1 MPIDACR
8 LIRKMRGGAQ
18 AHLIEA
24 ADGNFYVV
32 KFLNNPQHRRIL
44 VNEWIASAFLKYLG
58 IAIPDV
64 AMIRVTEE
72 FLASNPEVE
81 LQLGRERMRPVTGW
95 HFGSRFPGDP
105 SRQVVY
111 DFLPDALL
119 EKVENLADL
128 RGVLVFDKWI
138 GNADSRQA
146 IFFRARV
153 EDWLPSSPAHPR
165 KLGFI
170 TQMVDNGFVFEG
182 PHWRFPES
190 AIQGLYFRTT
200 IYRTVRGLS
209 DFEPWLERIRN
220 FPEEVVD
227 RAVKQLPPAW
237 LQGDEVELDR
247 LLERLMARRKRVGD
261 LVAACR
267 GVHTEPFP
275 SWTR

>member
-1 MPIDACR
+1 MPVDARR

-24 ADGNFYVV
+24 ADGHCYVV

-44 VNEWIASAFLKYLG
+44 VNEWIASVFLRYLG
-58 IAIPDV
+58 FSTPEAAV
-64 AMIRVTEE
+64 IRVTQS
-72 FLASNPEVE
+72 FLDENPEVY
-81 LQLGRERMRPVTGW
+81 LQLGSGRLAVELGW

-105 SRQVVY
+105 ARLVVY
-111 DFLPDALL
+111 DFLPDPLL
-119 EKVENLADL
+119 AQVENRADFLGMLA
-128 RGVLVFDKWI
+128 FDQWM

-146 IFFRARV
+146 IFFRAQV
-153 EDWLPSSPAHPR
+153 QDWLPSSSVHPR

-170 TQMVDNGFVFEG
+170 TQMMDNGFVFEG

-190 AIQGLYFRTT
+190 AIQGLYFRTM
-200 IYRTVRGLS
+200 IYKTVRGLS

-267 GVHTEPFP
+267 GVHTDPFP
-275 SWTR
+275 AWTR

>member
-1 MPIDACR
+1 
-8 LIRKMRGGAQ
+8 
-18 AHLIEA
+18 
-24 ADGNFYVV
+24 
-32 KFLNNPQHRRIL
+32 
-44 VNEWIASAFLKYLG
+44 VNEWIASVLLKYLG
-58 IAIPDV
+58 IAIPEI
-64 AMIRVTEE
+64 AMIRITEE
-72 FLASNPEVE
+72 FLASNPDADM
-81 LQLGRERMRPVTGW
+81 QLGRQRVPPVAGW
-95 HFGSRFPGDP
+95 HFGSRFPGNP
-105 SRQVVY
+105 RLQVVY

-119 EKVENLADL
+119 EKVENLADF
-128 RGVLVFDKWI
+128 RGVLAFDKWM

-153 EDWLPSSPAHPR
+153 QDWLPSPPADPR

-170 TQMVDNGFVFEG
+170 AQMMDNGFVFEG

-200 IYRTVRGLS
+200 IYRSVRGLS

-247 LLERLMARRKRVGD
+247 LLERLLARRKRVGD

-267 GVHTEPFP
+267 DVHTHPFP
-275 SWTR
+275 AWK